1 MVFWVAVSGFG
12 NSVEGGSWPRR
23 VKSDDADE
31 VYLWGKRVSVGVSF
45 VRGGYAGVVR
55 DFCLASLLVRVSTF

>member
-1 MVFWVAVSGFG
+1 M
-12 NSVEGGSWPRR
+12 
-23 VKSDDADE
+23 KSDDADE